1 MPQPEYVFSSGLR
14 FLSADGEAVLREQL
28 ERYHDILDKIA
39 HDAQLTPQQI
49 RDLASQALAEDSSQQ
64 SA

>member
-14 FLSADGEAVLREQL
+14 FLSPDGEAVIREQL
-28 ERYHDILDKIA
+28 GRYRDILNKIA
-39 HDAQLTPQQI
+39 HDPQLTAQQI

-64 SA
+64 